1 MSFNKDEYIKQM
13 KLREKLN
20 ELSEKKADIK
30 RKCNSAYENEDYK
43 QEIQKNQMYIAEYKG
58 IKKLFKLKKI
68 KEYQNEIKQ
77 LEATEEKE
85 HNEYILN
92 QKKYKEELTS
102 IESEISNIQSQ
113 FDDNFVE
120 GLYLD
125 DSGILTIS
133 DKADIKLS
141 NHPNDEIMLVH
152 STDFFPKNKTIL
164 NRYDGNKMIE
174 GEVTYS
180 NITKKVKRLG
190 HRHTVHFVQN
200 GVVRSTADGAGVWEQ
215 MKFIV
220 FEPMKKHQDQIIDN
234 EEPGDTYTYGSVKLS
249 DKPILLVRKDAYNEI
264 PPEEINNYEII
275 KYDGDFVKCGEN
287 MLHVMGL
294 YHKGLNPQNSV
305 HANSIEAYTEKKLDD
320 RDKCINYMKDDSY
333 DGKSSLILSGNELC
347 KLRDIY
353 NDVMGLYV
361 GKKNHKYCRDCV
373 VNVEDA
379 ISKKINIPFLFVVF
393 MIQNG
398 IILDSNKNFTL
409 KNDEEM
415 YKSFKQLE
423 QISKGMTTEKLIENF
438 DKIENI
444 VDVENIAKAYE
455 EYAVARYDYDEEEN
469 KSKIELTGKDIID
482 FPINELH
489 LFKNIDKAKVV
500 NKIFKEIDERY
511 KKESNLKFNSSILY
525 SENGMEMTCF
535 SEKFFSNGF
544 LSGITFSLKGDTVR
558 EAIANYEYSI
568 RNIDKIIEE
577 QQTINMP
584 EEIES
589 SGIRM

>member
-13 KLREKLN
+13 KLREKMK
-20 ELSEKKADIK
+20 ELENKEEDIDTK
-30 RKCNSAYENEDYK
+30 YRTGYINNAEIN
-43 QEIQKNQMYIAEYKG
+43 EIQSRKEIINSIKG
-58 IKKLFKLKKI
+58 IKKIIKQKQIKKI
-68 KEYQNEIKQ
+68 KNEIKK
-77 LEATEEKE
+77 LEEMEEKN
-85 HNEYILN
+85 HNEYIRN
-92 QKKYKEELTS
+92 HQKYKEELENV
-102 IESEISNIQSQ
+102 ESEISNIQSQ
-113 FDDNFVE
+113 LDDNFVE

-133 DKADIKLS
+133 DKVNIKLS

-174 GEVTYS
+174 DEVTYS

-234 EEPGDTYTYGSVKLS
+234 EEPGDTYTYGSVKLN

-361 GKKNHKYCRDCV
+361 GKKNHKYCRDYG
-373 VNVEDA
+373 VNVESA

-398 IILDSNKNFTL
+398 IILDSNNNFTL
-409 KNDEEM
+409 KNDEEI
-415 YKSFKQLE
+415 YKTFKQLK
-423 QISKGMTTEKLIENF
+423 QINNMTTEELIENF

-535 SEKFFSNGF
+535 SEKIFSNGF

-577 QQTINMP
+577 QKTINMTG
-584 EEIES
+584 EIEP

>member
-13 KLREKLN
+13 KLREKMK
-20 ELSEKKADIK
+20 ELENKEEDIDTK
-30 RKCNSAYENEDYK
+30 YRTGYINNAEIN
-43 QEIQKNQMYIAEYKG
+43 EIQSRKEIINSIKG
-58 IKKLFKLKKI
+58 IKKIIKQKQIKKI
-68 KEYQNEIKQ
+68 KNEIKK
-77 LEATEEKE
+77 LEEMEEKN
-85 HNEYILN
+85 HNEYIRN
-92 QKKYKEELTS
+92 HQKYKEELENV
-102 IESEISNIQSQ
+102 ESEISNIQSQ
-113 FDDNFVE
+113 LDDNFVE

-133 DKADIKLS
+133 DKVNIKLS

-174 GEVTYS
+174 DEVTYS

-234 EEPGDTYTYGSVKLS
+234 EEPGDTYTYGSVKLN

-361 GKKNHKYCRDCV
+361 GKKNHKYCRDCG
-373 VNVEDA
+373 VNVESA

-398 IILDSNKNFTL
+398 IILDSNNNFTL
-409 KNDEEM
+409 KNDEEI
-415 YKSFKQLE
+415 YKTFKQLK
-423 QISKGMTTEKLIENF
+423 QINKMTTEELIENF

-455 EYAVARYDYDEEEN
+455 EYVVARYDYDEEEN

-535 SEKFFSNGF
+535 SEKIFSNGF

-577 QQTINMP
+577 QKTINMT
-584 EEIES
+584 EEIEP

>member
-13 KLREKLN
+13 KLREKMK
-20 ELSEKKADIK
+20 ELENKEEDIDTK
-30 RKCNSAYENEDYK
+30 YRTGYINNAEIN
-43 QEIQKNQMYIAEYKG
+43 EIQSRKEIINSIKG
-58 IKKLFKLKKI
+58 IKKIIKQKQIKKI
-68 KEYQNEIKQ
+68 KNEIKK
-77 LEATEEKE
+77 LEEMEEKN
-85 HNEYILN
+85 HNEYIRN
-92 QKKYKEELTS
+92 HQKYKEELENV
-102 IESEISNIQSQ
+102 ESEISNIQSQ
-113 FDDNFVE
+113 LDDNFVE

-133 DKADIKLS
+133 DKVNIKLS

-174 GEVTYS
+174 DEVTYS

-234 EEPGDTYTYGSVKLS
+234 EEPGDTYTYGSVKLN

-361 GKKNHKYCRDCV
+361 GKKNHKYCRDCG
-373 VNVEDA
+373 VNVESA

-398 IILDSNKNFTL
+398 IILDSNNNFTL
-409 KNDEEM
+409 KNDEEI
-415 YKSFKQLE
+415 YKTFKQLK
-423 QISKGMTTEKLIENF
+423 QINKMTTEELIENF

-535 SEKFFSNGF
+535 SEKIFSNGF

-577 QQTINMP
+577 QKTINMT
-584 EEIES
+584 EEIEP